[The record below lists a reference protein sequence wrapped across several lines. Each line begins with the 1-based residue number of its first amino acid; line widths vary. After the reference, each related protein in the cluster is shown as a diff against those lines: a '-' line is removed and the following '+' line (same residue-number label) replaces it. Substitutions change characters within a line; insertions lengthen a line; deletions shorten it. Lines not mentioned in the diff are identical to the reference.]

1 MIIVAINKVNQKIY
15 ESQSCV
21 TENQIQVVTENILA
35 DAVRDNIEVEI
46 QEMATDRDVEQY
58 ILGHLQYTVDLNCAA
73 RKLPSAWEF
82 TALRGGIFM
91 PKGGDTTCST
101 HGYSI
106 ANP

>member
-58 ILGHLQYTVDLNCAA
+58 ILGHL
-73 RKLPSAWEF
+73 
-82 TALRGGIFM
+82 
-91 PKGGDTTCST
+91 
-101 HGYSI
+101 
-106 ANP
+106 